1 MGRASARL
9 LALVAAGLLA
19 AGLAACGGD
28 DSESGGTTTAAP
40 TATTQGHAQQGGAAA
55 GEGQKGSESGGSG
68 PDSGQGAKIRVIP
81 PSTGEGGQP
90 SPAAGDTS
98 DSFTPPQHSD
108 SGGGAGQFRTKG
120 GDNSLQDHGS
130 EASSAELA
138 QAAAALHGYLDARAA
153 GAWRDA
159 CSYMVSGIAEGL
171 AQFAGGAR
179 GQGCPEL
186 LAAISAGMP
195 ESVRRIITQADVG
208 SLRVDGDSGFLLF
221 HGADNTDY
229 FMPMAN
235 EGGEWKVAAIAASA
249 IP

>member
-19 AGLAACGGD
+19 GGVAACGGD
-28 DSESGGTTTAAP
+28 DSESDGTTTAAP
-40 TATTQGHAQQGGAAA
+40 TATTQGHAQQDGGAAA
-55 GEGQKGSESGGSG
+55 GGTQHGGGSGGSR
-68 PDSGQGAKIRVIP
+68 SGDGTTAGAKN
-81 PSTGEGGQP
+81 GAAQP

-130 EASSAELA
+130 EASADELA

-179 GQGCPEL
+179 RQGCPEL
-186 LAAISAGMP
+186 LAALSAGMP
-195 ESVRRIITQADVG
+195 ESVRRTITEADVG
-208 SLRVDGDSGFLLF
+208 SLRVDGDSAFLLF
-221 HGADNTDY
+221 RGADNTVY
-229 FMPMAN
+229 FMPMGN
-235 EGGEWKVAAIAASA
+235 EDGEWKVGAIAASA